1 LKPARPGHVPAD
13 GDDDAGLFR
22 REMRDVAPS
31 RPTNRVSHRATP
43 PPPVPVQRLEDE
55 RAVLEELSRLA
66 GGADDIEIEEDHAY
80 LRPGLPREVLRKLR
94 RMHWVVQDEL
104 DLHGHTGDEAA
115 VLTARF
121 LAESARRGLRCLR
134 IIHGKGR
141 GSVNREPVLK
151 GRIRKLLA
159 RKSEVLAFSEPPAAH
174 GGSGAVIVLL
184 DSKAGP

>member
-1 LKPARPGHVPAD
+1 MKRARPGPGPAE
-13 GDDDAGLFR
+13 GEDDAALFR
-22 REMRDVAPS
+22 REMRGVSPA
-31 RPTNRVSHRATP
+31 RPANRVTHPASP
-43 PPPVPVQRLEDE
+43 PPPLPVQRLEDE

-66 GGADDIEIEEDHAY
+66 CGAEDIEIEEDHAY
-80 LRPGLPREVLRKLR
+80 LRPGLPRDVLRKLR

-104 DLHGHTGDEAA
+104 DLHGLTGDEAA
-115 VLTARF
+115 AATARF

-134 IIHGKGR
+134 IVHGKGR

-174 GGSGAVIVLL
+174 GGAGAVVVLL
-184 DSKAGP
+184 DARPGP